1 MEHEFTS
8 KIMQILR
15 DEFGDYA
22 QEVFDKSLILQYI
35 NFKTRSAGSG
45 SKSRSAFAN
54 HYALYVL
61 LEDYVN
67 SGYVTSG
74 AYKDYTGAK
83 YTDLLARQREL
94 PFGSKLQNH
103 GLNGRLN
110 EEFAKFFPLE
120 ENRPVI
126 RDQTSRR
133 YWINENLIVV
143 STSSGETLNL
153 ANAILTTINS
163 YVEAKSLAFETFI
176 ETCRNMQVIQTEKPI
191 EALAFI
197 EGLLQPNVDARL
209 FEIVSFC
216 ILKAFYSAQSIFWGW
231 AAEDLNQ
238 ETLILYKT
246 GRTNANDGGI
256 DFVMK
261 PLGRFFQVTETVN
274 VKKYFLDIDKIQ
286 RFPLTFVV
294 KSEESSEKISK
305 KIRILAEK
313 QYPVRAVVDR
323 YMVCIE
329 EIINIPELKN
339 RFSEAVERGNL
350 TSIMNEIVL
359 QCTVEFNFEEDADD
373 ISIEEED

>member
-1 MEHEFTS
+1 M
-8 KIMQILR
+8 
-15 DEFGDYA
+15 
-22 QEVFDKSLILQYI
+22 
-35 NFKTRSAGSG
+35 
-45 SKSRSAFAN
+45 
-54 HYALYVL
+54 
-61 LEDYVN
+61 
-67 SGYVTSG
+67 
-74 AYKDYTGAK
+74 
-83 YTDLLARQREL
+83 
-94 PFGSKLQNH
+94 
-103 GLNGRLN
+103 NGRLN

>member
-1 MEHEFTS
+1 M
-8 KIMQILR
+8 
-15 DEFGDYA
+15 
-22 QEVFDKSLILQYI
+22 
-35 NFKTRSAGSG
+35 
-45 SKSRSAFAN
+45 
-54 HYALYVL
+54 
-61 LEDYVN
+61 
-67 SGYVTSG
+67 
-74 AYKDYTGAK
+74 
-83 YTDLLARQREL
+83 
-94 PFGSKLQNH
+94 
-103 GLNGRLN
+103 NGRLN

-350 TSIMNEIVL
+350 ASIMNEIVL